1 MPFLFYDPTFVL
13 LLPALVLALYAQLK
27 VSSTFNRYAQVR
39 SARGMTAAE
48 VAAELLRR
56 RGVRDVTVEPVRG
69 VMAGGLSDH
78 YDPRSKTLRLSPQ
91 VYGSDS
97 VAAIGVAA
105 HEAGHALQHQEG
117 YAPLA
122 LRSAIVPVAQFGT
135 MAAWILFA
143 IGLFTARP
151 LLMDLG
157 ILLFLGYILFSL
169 VTLPVEFNASSR
181 AVQVLQGEG
190 FVLPQEVAGVRAVLN
205 AAALTYVAAAF
216 MAVMQLVRLLVL
228 RGMSR
233 DD

>member
-1 MPFLFYDPTFVL
+1 MPFFYYDPTFVL
-13 LLPALVLALYAQLK
+13 LLPALALALYAQLK
-27 VSSTFNRYAQVR
+27 VSGTFNRYAQVP
-39 SARGMTAAE
+39 SARGMTGAE

-56 RGVRDVTVEPVRG
+56 RGVRDVRVEPVG
-69 VMAGGLSDH
+69 GLLGAGLSDH
-78 YDPRSKTLRLSPQ
+78 YDPRTKTLRLSAQ
-91 VYGSDS
+91 VYGSTS

-105 HEAGHALQHQEG
+105 HEAGHALQHREG

-122 LRSAIVPVAQFGT
+122 LRSAIVPVAQLGT
-135 MAAWILFA
+135 MAAWVLFA
-143 IGLFTARP
+143 IGLVTSQP

-181 AVQVLQGEG
+181 AVAVLQGEG
-190 FVLPQEVAGVRAVLN
+190 FVLPQEAQGVRAVLN

-228 RGMSR
+228 RGMTR
-233 DD
+233 DE

>member
-1 MPFLFYDPTFVL
+1 MPFFFYDPTFVW
-13 LLPALVLALYAQLK
+13 LLPALALALYAQLK
-27 VSSTFNRYAQVR
+27 VSRTFNRYAQVP
-39 SARGMTAAE
+39 SARGMTGAG

-56 RGVRDVTVEPVRG
+56 RGIRDVKVEPVQG
-69 VMAGGLSDH
+69 PMGGGLSDH
-78 YDPRSKTLRLSPQ
+78 YDPRTKTLRLSEQ
-91 VYGSDS
+91 VYGGSS

-117 YAPLA
+117 YALLA

-135 MAAWILFA
+135 MAAWILFLV
-143 IGLFTARP
+143 GLLLSRP

-157 ILLFLGYILFSL
+157 ILFFLGYVLFSL

-190 FVLPQEVAGVRAVLN
+190 FVLPQEAQGVRAVLN

-228 RGMSR
+228 RNMR
-233 DD
+233 DE

>member
-1 MPFLFYDPTFVL
+1 MPFFFYDPTFVW
-13 LLPALVLALYAQLK
+13 LLPALALALYAQLK
-27 VSSTFNRYAQVR
+27 VSRTFNRYAQVP
-39 SARGMTAAE
+39 SARGMTGAG

-56 RGVRDVTVEPVRG
+56 RGIRDVKVEPVQG
-69 VMAGGLSDH
+69 PMGGGLSDH
-78 YDPRSKTLRLSPQ
+78 YDPRTKTLRLSEQ
-91 VYGSDS
+91 VYGGSS

-105 HEAGHALQHQEG
+105 HQEG
-117 YAPLA
+117 YALLA

-135 MAAWILFA
+135 MAAWILFLV
-143 IGLFTARP
+143 GLLLSRP

-157 ILLFLGYILFSL
+157 ILFFLGYVLFSL

-190 FVLPQEVAGVRAVLN
+190 FVLPQEAQGVRAVLN

-228 RGMSR
+228 RNMR
-233 DD
+233 DE